1 MPGTVLEVKVNVG
14 DAVKVG
20 QVLLILEAMKMEN
33 ELAADKDGTVKEIKV
48 DKGQAVNGGDTLIV
62 IG

>member
-1 MPGTVLEVKVNVG
+1 MPGTVLDIRVNVG
-14 DAVKVG
+14 DAVKIG

-33 ELAADKDGTVKEIKV
+33 ELSAEKAGTIKEIKV
-48 DKGQAVNGGDTLIV
+48 TKGQAVNGGEALII

>member
-1 MPGTVLEVKVNVG
+1 MPGTVLEIKVNVG
-14 DAVKVG
+14 DAVTIG

-33 ELAADKDGTVKEIKV
+33 ELAADKAGTVKEIKV
-48 DKGQAVNGGDTLIV
+48 TKGQAVNGGDPLII